1 MRTSSASRNASRKN
15 RSLEPRTRGERAIV
29 VGEKFSCWESWWW
42 LRACRR
48 ACVFRCESERQG
60 MTDCASSPRIK
71 QLLGRVRNGSA
82 EGTRLLGCTGNRK
95 QQEYPLHVS
104 HSPALT
110 RNLRLFDR
118 GSQRSTSPDVCIS
131 AARRSDELA
140 RGPPRACCAA
150 SPVSP

>member
-60 MTDCASSPRIK
+60 SLTARALYESNSLDESASSRG
-71 QLLGRVRNGSA
+71 QNSA
-82 EGTRLLGCTGNRK
+82 AAPATRK
-95 QQEYPLHVS
+95 QQEYPLKVS
-104 HSPALT
+104 HSQTRLPALT
-110 RNLRLFDR
+110 SRFLTEAVRGPPRRTCASAPLEERN
-118 GSQRSTSPDVCIS
+118 
-131 AARRSDELA
+131 ELA